1 MLLMLSIIEMQSVG
15 IYQSLFNIGAVLV
28 YDITDRDSY
37 DKVRTWVDEL
47 RLFLP
52 KDTPIAI
59 AGNKCDLAS
68 NR

>member
-1 MLLMLSIIEMQSVG
+1 MLWVSPYWEP
-15 IYQSLFNIGAVLV
+15 NILGAILV

-37 DKVRTWVDEL
+37 EKVRTWVDEL

-52 KDTPIAI
+52 IDTPIAI

-68 NR
+68 SRQIEKDEA